1 MISQLFNMLSIYS
14 DLYFLIALLL
24 LIFLII
30 PYTVLT
36 FIAIW
41 VYKDAK
47 NKGLNAVV
55 WVLIVWITPFF
66 IGVIIYMINRNK
78 SNSDD

>member
-36 FIAIW
+36 FITIW

-66 IGVIIYMINRNK
+66 IGVLIYMINRNK